1 MLKKIF
7 LFLCLYSSAFVC
19 VAQNDID
26 SLKKVLASKSPDDSS
41 RVDVLLQLGKKYME
55 TDPNLAIEYAGQ
67 AKDVAVKN
75 NDKRGVAMALKD
87 IGLGYYT
94 KGKNAET
101 LENWQ
106 QSLLYFDSI
115 ADRSNVARL
124 LSNIGAVYFN
134 NGAEAKSVEY
144 HLKSLKV
151 AEEIKDTLRIATA
164 MNNLAAVYMMK
175 KATYSKAKEYFLKV
189 LPMSERLGD
198 KDAIGNTAVNLG
210 EIYFK
215 MGNNDTALYYY
226 KKSLEAYK
234 NTVHSAYTLND
245 IGKLYTSE
253 GQYEMAKNYHQQAFE
268 ISKRLSAQQDMSNSL
283 LGLADVY
290 SKQNNFPTALTYYK
304 EADSIATAIKAAD
317 ELKNAYQGLS
327 LTYSELSDF
336 KNAFKYQLLLSDIKD
351 TLYNTETDKKLG
363 SLQFDFDLQ
372 KKQGEINL
380 LTKDK
385 QYSAL
390 QLESQKKAKNAF
402 AAGLGLVFLIA
413 LLIFRNYREKVKTN
427 KILDR
432 QKDEIEQLLL
442 NILPAEVAKELQVNG
457 QATPRNFES
466 VSVMFT
472 DFKSF
477 TVIADKMSPGE
488 LVEELNS
495 CFIAFDNIIGKYN
508 LEKIKTIGDAY
519 MCAGGIPV
527 PDNLHAHN
535 IVRAS
540 LEIQEYILQNNRR
553 KVAAGLEAWDLR
565 LGVHVGPIVAGVVG
579 KRKYTYDIWGSTVN
593 IASRMESNGEPGR
606 VNISATTYELVK
618 DQFECSYRGKIYA
631 KNVGEVDMYFVERE
645 IMVSADSLIANAFS
659 I

>member
-1 MLKKIF
+1 M
-7 LFLCLYSSAFVC
+7 
-19 VAQNDID
+19 AQSDID
-26 SLKKVLASKSPDDSS
+26 SLKKILTATPQEDSNK
-41 RVDVLLQLGKKYME
+41 VQLLLQLGKKYME

-67 AKDVAVKN
+67 AKDAAAKIN
-75 NDKRGVAMALKD
+75 YKRGMAMALKD

-198 KDAIGNTAVNLG
+198 KDAIGNSAVNLG

-215 MGNNDTALYYY
+215 MGNNDTALFYY

-253 GQYEMAKNYHQQAFE
+253 GEFELAKKYHQQAFE
-268 ISKRLSAQQDMSNSL
+268 ISKKLSAQQDMSNSL

-290 SKQNNFPTALTYYK
+290 SKQNNFSTALTYYK
-304 EADSIATAIKAAD
+304 QAEEIAKEIRAAD
-317 ELKNAYQGLS
+317 ELKNSYQGLS
-327 LTYSELSDF
+327 FTFSELSDF
-336 KNAFKYQLLLSDIKD
+336 RNAFKYQLLLSDIKD

-385 QYSAL
+385 LYTAL

-427 KILDR
+427 KILDQ
-432 QKDEIEQLLL
+432 QKDEIEHLLL
-442 NILPAEVAKELQVNG
+442 NILPAEVAKELQVHG

-472 DFKSF
+472 DFRSF
-477 TVIADKMSPGE
+477 TVIADKMTPQD
-488 LVEELNS
+488 LVEELNK
-495 CFIAFDNIIGKYN
+495 CFIAFDQIIGKYN

-519 MCAGGIPV
+519 MCAGGIPS
-527 PDNLHAHN
+527 PDSRHAYN
-535 IVRAS
+535 MVRAS
-540 LEIQEYILQNNRR
+540 LEIQEYIIENNRR
-553 KVAAGLEAWDLR
+553 KVEAGLEAWDLR
-565 LGVHVGPIVAGVVG
+565 LGLHVGPIVAGVVG
-579 KRKYTYDIWGSTVN
+579 KRKYAYDIWGSTVN

-606 VNISATTYELVK
+606 VNISASTYEIIK
-618 DQFECSYRGKIYA
+618 DEFECSYRGKIYA
-631 KNVGEVDMYFVERE
+631 KNVGDIDMYFVERE
-645 IMVSADSLIANAFS
+645 IIPSTADNQKVNTFAI
-659 I
+659 